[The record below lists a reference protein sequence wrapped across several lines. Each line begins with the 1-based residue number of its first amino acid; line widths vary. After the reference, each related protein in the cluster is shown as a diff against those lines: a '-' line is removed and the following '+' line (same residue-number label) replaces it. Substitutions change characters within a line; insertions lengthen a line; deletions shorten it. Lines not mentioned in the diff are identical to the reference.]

1 MTQGDF
7 YATVGRLF
15 GAKIPSL
22 RLPDAVA
29 KAAGA
34 LQKAWAQLRGTTPQL
49 TPDLVE
55 VYRHDWA
62 FSSAQAEKELGY
74 RSRPL
79 SEGLA
84 SSVAWLK
91 ESGLLR

>member
-1 MTQGDF
+1 MRVIT
-7 YATVGRLF
+7 
-15 GAKIPSL
+15 SS
-22 RLPDAVA
+22 
-29 KAAGA
+29 
-34 LQKAWAQLRGTTPQL
+34 QL
-49 TPDLVE
+49 TPDLVD

-62 FSSAQAEKELGY
+62 FSSAHAEKELGY
-74 RSRPL
+74 RARPL